1 MMTRREWMRQ
11 AGRVTAV
18 AAMPQSPDRGGLA
31 QTLASRHLQT
41 VARGS
46 RPIETDDRQ
55 PTLSGENKVEKGG
68 KF

>member
-1 MMTRREWMRQ
+1 MMTRREWIRQ
-11 AGRVTAV
+11 AAGITAA
-18 AAMPQSPDRGGLA
+18 AAMPQSPGRGGLA

-46 RPIETDDRQ
+46 RPIETDDRW
-55 PTLSGENKVEKGG
+55 PTVSRENKAEKGG